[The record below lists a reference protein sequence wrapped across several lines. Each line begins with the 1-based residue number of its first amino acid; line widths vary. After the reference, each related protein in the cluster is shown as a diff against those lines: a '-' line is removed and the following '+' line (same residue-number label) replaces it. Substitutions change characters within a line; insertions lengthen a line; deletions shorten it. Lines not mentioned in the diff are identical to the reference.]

1 MGQRLNISLESDGEV
16 VANAYYHWSA
26 YTRSAAYLIQSIC
39 EVWDELKEESRSET
53 EFACR
58 LLHDTG
64 AGFGPEEIGRI
75 RYQRDSRVNAFPL
88 WPSTNR
94 NNGLLSITQEGI
106 ETTEQWEEGRVTIY
120 LDTGQINFGVADW
133 IPADDYQRE
142 WGDLGDLDDLPR
154 LAHDPAEM
162 LTVDNF
168 SDFYDF
174 LENNRNYCYFI
185 EDSSEVFM
193 LIE

>member
-26 YTRSAAYLIQSIC
+26 YTRSAAYLVQSIC

-64 AGFGPEEIGRI
+64 AGFNPEEIGRI

-106 ETTEQWEEGRVTIY
+106 ETTEQWEEGRVTI
-120 LDTGQINFGVADW
+120 LMDTGEIDFGLAWWMSSDEYKNEYGYDDFDHIPHVAS
-133 IPADDYQRE
+133 
-142 WGDLGDLDDLPR
+142 
-154 LAHDPAEM
+154 DPTAG

-168 SDFYDF
+168 RDFYDL
-174 LENNRNYCYFI
+174 LEANQNQYEFYI
-185 EDSSEVFM
+185 EDSDCVFR

>member
-26 YTRSAAYLIQSIC
+26 YTRSAAYLVQSIC

-64 AGFGPEEIGRI
+64 AGFNPEEIGRI

-106 ETTEQWEEGRVTIY
+106 ETTEQWEEGRVTI
-120 LDTGQINFGVADW
+120 LMDTGEIDFGVAWWMSSDEYKNEYGYDDFDH
-133 IPADDYQRE
+133 IPHVAS
-142 WGDLGDLDDLPR
+142 
-154 LAHDPAEM
+154 DPTAG

-168 SDFYDF
+168 RDFYDL
-174 LENNRNYCYFI
+174 LEANQNQYEFYI
-185 EDSSEVFM
+185 EDSDCVFR

>member
-26 YTRSAAYLIQSIC
+26 YTRSAAYLVQSIC

-64 AGFGPEEIGRI
+64 AGFNPEEIGRI

-106 ETTEQWEEGRVTIY
+106 ETTEQWEEGRVTI
-120 LDTGQINFGVADW
+120 LMDTGEIDFGVALWMSSDEYKNEYGYDDFDH
-133 IPADDYQRE
+133 IPHVAS
-142 WGDLGDLDDLPR
+142 
-154 LAHDPAEM
+154 DPTAG

-168 SDFYDF
+168 RDFYDL
-174 LENNRNYCYFI
+174 LEANQNQYEFYI
-185 EDSSEVFM
+185 EDSDCVFR

>member
-26 YTRSAAYLIQSIC
+26 YTRSAAYLVQSIC

-64 AGFGPEEIGRI
+64 AGFNPEEIGRI

-106 ETTEQWEEGRVTIY
+106 ETTEQWEEGRVTI
-120 LDTGQINFGVADW
+120 LMDTGEIDFSVAWWMSSDEYKNEYGYDDFDH
-133 IPADDYQRE
+133 IPHVAS
-142 WGDLGDLDDLPR
+142 
-154 LAHDPAEM
+154 DPTAG

-168 SDFYDF
+168 RDFYDL
-174 LENNRNYCYFI
+174 LEANQNQYEFYI
-185 EDSSEVFM
+185 EDSDCVFR

>member
-26 YTRSAAYLIQSIC
+26 YTRSAAYLVQSIC
-39 EVWDELKEESRSET
+39 EVWDEMKEENQSET

-64 AGFGPEEIGRI
+64 ASFNPEEITRI
-75 RYQRDSRVNAFPL
+75 RYQKDSRVNAFPL
-88 WPSTNR
+88 WPSTGR
-94 NNGLLSITQEGI
+94 DDGLLSITQEGI

-120 LDTGQINFGVADW
+120 LDTGQIDFGVAVW
-133 IPADDYQRE
+133 MPADDYQIE
-142 WGDLGDLDDLPR
+142 WGDIDDLPR

-174 LENNRNYCYFI
+174 LENNRNFCFFI
-185 EDSSEVFM
+185 ENSSVVFM